1 MADDNN
7 ALRLVIDETI
17 EQNQSIRVLKSD
29 VAELKSDVA
38 ELKTDVA
45 GLKSDVAELKT
56 DVAGLKTDVAGLKE
70 GQQRLE
76 EGQRRLDDGQTY
88 LGLTME
94 DLKKNLN
101 LLIDAVIPAKARAAQ
116 IDQVVDT
123 SDRQEARLGAL
134 ESAFRHHISGHA
146 APR

>member
-45 GLKSDVAELKT
+45 GLK
-56 DVAGLKTDVAGLKE
+56 TDVAGLKE
-70 GQQRLE
+70 GQQRLEEGQRRLE

-134 ESAFRHHISGHA
+134 ESAFRNHISDHA
-146 APR
+146 AQR

>member
-38 ELKTDVA
+38 ELK
-45 GLKSDVAELKT
+45 S
-56 DVAGLKTDVAGLKE
+56 DVAGLKE

-76 EGQRRLDDGQTY
+76 ERQQRLEEGQQRLEDGQTY

-134 ESAFRHHISGHA
+134 ESAFRHHISVHA

>member
-38 ELKTDVA
+38 
-45 GLKSDVAELKT
+45 
-56 DVAGLKTDVAGLKE
+56 GLKE

-76 EGQRRLDDGQTY
+76 DGQTY

-134 ESAFRHHISGHA
+134 ESAFRNHISDHA
-146 APR
+146 AQR